1 MSAVDIMTGDARYH
15 SRGGVLAGRVA
26 LVTGGTSGI
35 GEATAVAFAQVGA
48 SVVISGRR
56 RDAGERIVASIAAA
70 GGDAHFIECDLKVP
84 GGVEKLVQG
93 CLTQFGGLD
102 VAFNNAGVL
111 GSPNLI
117 ADETMEN
124 YDEVFDTNVRGTLL
138 CMKYQMAHFM
148 GQGRGVIIN
157 NTSVYG
163 SVGFA
168 QCGSYVAA
176 KHAIEGLTKVAALEG
191 APHGIR
197 VNAIA
202 PGYTRTKVRSH
213 LDLGDEVDQYMI
225 GLQPLGRICEPSEV
239 AAAAVFLAS
248 DGASFITGTSL
259 SVDGGYLAQ

>member
-70 GGDAHFIECDLKVP
+70 GGDAHFVECDLKVP

-102 VAFNNAGVL
+102 IAFNNAGVL

-148 GQGRGVIIN
+148 SQGRGVIIN

-191 APHGIR
+191 ALHGIR

>member
-1 MSAVDIMTGDARYH
+1 
-15 SRGGVLAGRVA
+15 
-26 LVTGGTSGI
+26 VTGGTSGI